1 MGKGNR
7 TLRLNEVDE
16 TVQTES
22 DITSW
27 QAGLRAA
34 MYDAITEEDVS
45 DIVKKQVEK
54 AKEGDA
60 KAIEFVFGHV
70 LGAKRPVTIN
80 QTTNQVVTDVETA
93 ARIARGE

>member
-1 MGKGNR
+1 MSKGNR
-7 TLRLNEVDE
+7 GLRLSEVDE
-16 TVQTES
+16 TVQTEA

-45 DIVKKQVEK
+45 SIVKRQVEK

-60 KAIEFVFGHV
+60 KAIEFVFGQV
-70 LGAKRPVTIN
+70 LGTKRAVTIN